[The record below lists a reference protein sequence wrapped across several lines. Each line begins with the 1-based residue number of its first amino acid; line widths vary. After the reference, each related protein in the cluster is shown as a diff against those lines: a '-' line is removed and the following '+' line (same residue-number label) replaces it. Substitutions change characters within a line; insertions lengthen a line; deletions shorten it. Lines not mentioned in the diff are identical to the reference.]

1 MDPVNQYLVIIGI
14 RRNQSAISF
23 DDIVI
28 WVICIGDYLQA
39 QMIVCIYSQ
48 LSYSVKAQFFTAAT
62 KTTKIVYRVA
72 KPRIF
77 SQANVASALKLVLRG

>member
-28 WVICIGDYLQA
+28 WVIGDYLQA
-39 QMIVCIYSQ
+39 EMIVCIYSQ

>member
-28 WVICIGDYLQA
+28 WVIGDYLQA
-39 QMIVCIYSQ
+39 EMIVCIYSQ
-48 LSYSVKAQFFTAAT
+48 LSYSVKAQFFYCCYEND
-62 KTTKIVYRVA
+62 KNCLSSRQA
-72 KPRIF
+72 KNI
-77 SQANVASALKLVLRG
+77 